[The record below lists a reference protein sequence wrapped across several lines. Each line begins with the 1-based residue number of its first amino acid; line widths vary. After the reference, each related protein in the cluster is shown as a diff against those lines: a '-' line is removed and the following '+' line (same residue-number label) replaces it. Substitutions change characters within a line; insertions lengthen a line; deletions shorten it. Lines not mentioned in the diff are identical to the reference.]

1 MKPGMLVRIKLKDQ
15 LNPGL
20 TGSGSLILEDGRVVF
35 LSGFADT
42 HTSFKVLKVK
52 QHSAYKEICL
62 LSFPS
67 LTSEISASERQV
79 SWVETKNL
87 CQIAFLKKHND

>member
-20 TGSGSLILEDGRVVF
+20 TGSGNLILEDGRAVF

-42 HTSFKVLKVK
+42 HTPFKVLKVK
-52 QHSAYKEICL
+52 QYSVYKEVCL

-67 LTSEISASERQV
+67 LTSEISARKRQL